1 MNINDFA
8 YIVETNKSFDDA
20 VVSVL
25 KAVEQKGWALFQ
37 IYDIKERLAAKGF
50 NFSQLKI
57 IEICSAKY
65 ANKLLSKNKF
75 VSMCMPCKINVIEDN
90 NKVYIAGMKPII
102 MPDIFQG
109 ITKEEAQEVEN
120 EIIAIIDNAK

>member
-1 MNINDFA
+1 MENFV
-8 YIVETNKSFDDA
+8 YSVETKKTFEEA
-20 VVSVL
+20 VISVL
-25 KAVEQKGWALFQ
+25 KSVDQKTWALFQ
-37 IYDIKERLAAKGF
+37 IYDLKERLSAKGF
-50 NFSQLKI
+50 NFTNLKI

-90 NKVYIAGMKPII
+90 NKVYIAGMRPTI

-109 ITKEEAQEVEN
+109 ITKEEAQEVED
-120 EIIAIIDNAK
+120 EIISIINNAK

>member
-1 MNINDFA
+1 MENFV
-8 YIVETNKSFDDA
+8 YSVETKKTFEEA
-20 VVSVL
+20 VISVL
-25 KAVEQKGWALFQ
+25 KSVDQKSWALFQ
-37 IYDIKERLAAKGF
+37 IYDLKERLSAKGF
-50 NFSQLKI
+50 NLTNLKI

-90 NKVYIAGMKPII
+90 NKVYIAGMRPTI

-109 ITKEEAQEVEN
+109 ITKEEAQEVED
-120 EIIAIIDNAK
+120 EIISIINNAK

>member
-1 MNINDFA
+1 MENFV
-8 YIVETNKSFDDA
+8 YSVETKKSFEEA

-25 KAVEQKGWALFQ
+25 KSVDQKSWALFQ

-90 NKVYIAGMKPII
+90 NKVYIAGMRTTI
-102 MPDIFQG
+102 MPDLFQG